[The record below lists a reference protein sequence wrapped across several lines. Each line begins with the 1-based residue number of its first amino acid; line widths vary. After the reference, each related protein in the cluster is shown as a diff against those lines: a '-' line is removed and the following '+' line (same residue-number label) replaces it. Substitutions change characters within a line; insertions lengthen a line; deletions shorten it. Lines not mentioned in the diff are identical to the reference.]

1 MGGTTGAVFDEDATP
16 EGGEHETLPQ
26 ETLLGLDSS
35 PTTTTDDAIVADKN
49 PTDKATTA
57 TNTSTSV
64 DIWSADEK
72 EVGSTA
78 HLLDSI
84 TSTEGTFRFDPVL

>member
-1 MGGTTGAVFDEDATP
+1 MGGTTGAVFDEDATL

-26 ETLLGLDSS
+26 ETPFGLDNSS
-35 PTTTTDDAIVADKN
+35 TTTTDDAIIADKT

-57 TNTSTSV
+57 TTTSTSV
-64 DIWSADEK
+64 DIWSADKK

-84 TSTEGTFRFDPVL
+84 TSTAGTFRFDPVL

>member
-1 MGGTTGAVFDEDATP
+1 MRGTTGAVFDEDATP

-26 ETLLGLDSS
+26 ETPLGLDNS
-35 PTTTTDDAIVADKN
+35 PTTTSDDAIIADK
-49 PTDKATTA
+49 TRTYKATTA

-72 EVGSTA
+72 EVGCATQQPEF
-78 HLLDSI
+78 I
-84 TSTEGTFRFDPVL
+84 TSTEGTF

>member
-26 ETLLGLDSS
+26 ETPLGLDNG
-35 PTTTTDDAIVADKN
+35 PTNTSDDAIIADKT
-49 PTDKATTA
+49 PTNKATTA
-57 TNTSTSV
+57 STTSTSV
-64 DIWSADEK
+64 DIWPADEK